1 MSLPEFKLQ
10 SYARMRLLLSL
21 HAERPAAAVKY
32 GISVTFP
39 HQDDRGGV
47 QADGLYRKNRI
58 YCLTNAPAH
67 QSTLMSFLISSG
79 SVLVALSGAFRTDAR
94 LLNKKARRQHPR
106 PPTYPER
113 KGATPQ
119 ARTALSLFSVNCP
132 SAQYQAIDSSW
143 ALVLLSPCGN
153 NQAA

>member
-39 HQDDRGGV
+39 HQDDRGGGGGGL

-106 PPTYPER
+106 PPHIPSERELHLKPE
-113 KGATPQ
+113 Q
-119 ARTALSLFSVNCP
+119 LCLCSLSIAPVP
-132 SAQYQAIDSSW
+132 STKPLI
-143 ALVLLSPCGN
+143 
-153 NQAA
+153 AAGL